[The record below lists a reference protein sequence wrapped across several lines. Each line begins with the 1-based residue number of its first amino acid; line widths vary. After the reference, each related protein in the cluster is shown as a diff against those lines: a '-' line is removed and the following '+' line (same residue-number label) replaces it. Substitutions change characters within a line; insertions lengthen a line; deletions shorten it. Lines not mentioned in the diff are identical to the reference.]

1 MRRQP
6 RSSGA
11 ANWRWVSAPKL
22 RDQTEHLTLISTVSM
37 ELKGRIA
44 LVTGAATGIGRATV
58 LEQAKAVVAGVAI
71 NYRTAKK
78 KAEEV
83 AAEARKRGAQALC
96 VHADVKNDEEINGM
110 IQQAAERLG
119 RLDIL
124 VNNAGITHWV
134 PVSNLEGLTDAI
146 WDEVFDVNVIGAFRC
161 ARAAA
166 PFLAQTQGMVI
177 NVSSISGVIAPSTMS
192 SLAYGT
198 AKAALIYLTRGLAVA
213 LGPQV
218 RVNAVAPAFTG
229 TQWMRDHYG
238 ADYADMVSRAS
249 GNYPL
254 RRIATP
260 EEVAQAIVGLI
271 TGGDFVTGQTLIVDG
286 GLSLS

>member
-1 MRRQP
+1 
-6 RSSGA
+6 
-11 ANWRWVSAPKL
+11 
-22 RDQTEHLTLISTVSM
+22 M
-37 ELKGRIA
+37 ELKDRIA

-58 LEQAKAVVAGVAI
+58 LELARAGVAGVAI

-83 AAEARKRGAQALC
+83 AAEAQKTGAQALC

-110 IQQAAERLG
+110 IRQATERFG
-119 RLDIL
+119 RLDVL

-134 PVSNLEGLTDAI
+134 PVSDLEGLTDAI
-146 WDEVFDVNVIGAFRC
+146 WHEVFDVNVTGAFRC

-166 PFLAQTQGMVI
+166 PFLAQTQGMVV
-177 NVSSISGVIAPSTMS
+177 NVSSITGVIAPSTMS

-218 RVNAVAPAFTG
+218 RVNAVAPAFTD

-238 ADYADMVSRAS
+238 ADYADTVSRAS
-249 GNYPL
+249 SNYPL

-271 TGGDFVTGQTLIVDG
+271 TGGGFVTGQTLIVDG